1 MKRRQNDL
9 FKLPNSIFTANL
21 TPTQYKVIAALYS
34 LRSHSIYKGNKYI
47 KSATP
52 PTRCVGSATSNALTA
67 TMMITKSSA
76 HTSIHFPS

>member
-34 LRSHSIYKGNKYI
+34 LRSRSIYKGNKYI
-47 KSATP
+47 KISQKALKKICGIKSTQ
-52 PTRCVGSATSNALTA
+52 TISDAVNTSPEIEHLGRTN
-67 TMMITKSSA
+67 
-76 HTSIHFPS
+76 

>member
-34 LRSHSIYKGNKYI
+34 LRSRSIYKGNKYI
-47 KSATP
+47 KISQK
-52 PTRCVGSATSNALTA
+52 ATSNALTA